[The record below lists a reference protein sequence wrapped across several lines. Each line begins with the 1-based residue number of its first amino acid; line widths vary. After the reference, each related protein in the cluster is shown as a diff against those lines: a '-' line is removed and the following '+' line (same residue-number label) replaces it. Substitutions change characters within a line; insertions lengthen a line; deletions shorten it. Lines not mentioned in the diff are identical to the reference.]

1 MNRKMIA
8 IVALLLVCGAA
19 TAQLPDIRPGDSC
32 EKLRA
37 TYGKETS
44 LDGPAHTWK
53 QGVLTIEVLVKPGG
67 PCVTGAVNYIVQP
80 GNVFQTREGIL
91 LGKDTMAE
99 AAAKLG
105 GRIHDTWYIFW
116 RGEGKAYGQ
125 IEVPPTRAYPYK
137 QTYSWQ
143 LNPRATA
150 KLTDMPTKTNFST
163 ETATYYSID
172 PPDPGTLQ

>member
-1 MNRKMIA
+1 MKSLMA
-8 IVALLLVCGAA
+8 FVLLAVSSAA
-19 TAQLPDIRPGDSC
+19 MAQLPDIRPGDSC

-37 TYGKETS
+37 SYGKESS
-44 LDGPAHTWK
+44 LDGPAHVWK
-53 QGVLTIEVLVKPGG
+53 QGALTIQVLVRPNG
-67 PCVTGAVNYIVQP
+67 PCVAGSVNFLIAP
-80 GNVFQTREGIL
+80 GSIFRTREGIL

-99 AAAKLG
+99 VAAKFS

-143 LNPRATA
+143 LNPGAAA
-150 KLTDMPTKTNFST
+150 KLTEMPTKVTFTNEPVTF
-163 ETATYYSID
+163 YSID

>member
-1 MNRKMIA
+1 MRRL
-8 IVALLLVCGAA
+8 VAFAWLSVSCAA
-19 TAQLPDIRPGDSC
+19 MAQLPDIRPGDAC

-37 TYGKETS
+37 TYGKES
-44 LDGPAHTWK
+44 SIEGPAHNWK
-53 QGVLTIEVLVKPGG
+53 QGALTIQVLVRPGG
-67 PCVTGAVNYIVQP
+67 PCITGAVNYILAQ
-80 GNVFQTREGIL
+80 GSVFRTREGIL

-125 IEVPPTRAYPYK
+125 IEVPPTKTYPYK

-143 LNPRATA
+143 LNPTATA
-150 KLTDMPTKTNFST
+150 KLTELPTKTNFTT
-163 ETATYYSID
+163 ETANYYTID
-172 PPDPGTLQ
+172 PPDPGTLP

>member
-1 MNRKMIA
+1 MKYLA
-8 IVALLLVCGAA
+8 AALLFLASSA
-19 TAQLPDIRPGDSC
+19 WAQLPDIRPGDTC

-44 LDGPAHTWK
+44 LDGPAHNWK
-53 QGVLTIEVLVKPGG
+53 QGALTIQVLVKPGG
-67 PCVTGAVNYIVQP
+67 PCVAGGVNLTVAPGAV
-80 GNVFQTREGIL
+80 FRTREGIL

-99 AAAKLG
+99 AAAKLS

-143 LNPRATA
+143 LKPAAAA
-150 KLTDMPTKTNFST
+150 KLTDLPTKANFTN
-163 ETATYYSID
+163 ETSIFYSID
-172 PPDPGTLQ
+172 PPDPGTLP

>member
-1 MNRKMIA
+1 MKFLSFA
-8 IVALLLVCGAA
+8 ALLFIVSTAS
-19 TAQLPDIRPGDSC
+19 AQLPDIKPGDSC

-37 TYGKETS
+37 NYGKELS
-44 LDGPAHTWK
+44 VEGPAHTWK
-53 QGVLTIEVLVKPGG
+53 QGALTIQVLVKPGG
-67 PCVTGAVNYIVQP
+67 PCVTGAVNFILGP
-80 GNVFQTREGIL
+80 GHILATRDGVA

-99 AAAKLG
+99 AAAKLKD
-105 GRIHDTWYIFW
+105 RINDTNYIFI

-143 LNPRATA
+143 LNPGATV
-150 KLTDMPTKTNFST
+150 KLTRLPTKADFTS
-163 ETATYYSID
+163 ETANYYSID